1 MGKIY
6 PQEFKEQIAALYEEG
21 NRSFEGIAREF
32 GLSATSVATWVR
44 QVREARGEPA
54 AGELTPSERQELNEL
69 RRRTKQQQAELEI
82 LGKAVAF
89 FARRLES

>member
-1 MGKIY
+1 MGKVY

-21 NRSFEGIAREF
+21 NKSFDALAREF
-32 GLSATSVATWVR
+32 GLSPTSVSAWVR
-44 QVREARGEPA
+44 QAREKRGEPA
-54 AGELTPSERQELNEL
+54 DGGLTPTEREELIEL
-69 RRRTKQQQAELEI
+69 RRKTKQQQAELEI

>member
-21 NRSFEGIAREF
+21 NRSFDGLAREF
-32 GLSATSVATWVR
+32 GLSATSVSTWVR
-44 QVREARGEPA
+44 QAREARGEPA
-54 AGELTPSERQELNEL
+54 AGELTPSERQELIEL